1 MEKRVIGI
9 VLTILGIIG
18 LIYGAISFVQG
29 KGNGHDIKLIV
40 VAFILGLIF
49 LDQVSGLYAI
59 QTIKHHSRLS

>member
-29 KGNGHDIKLIV
+29 KSTGHDIKLIV

-49 LDQVSGLYAI
+49 FASGIGLIRNTNDKA
-59 QTIKHHSRLS
+59 S

>member
-29 KGNGHDIKLIV
+29 KNTGHDIKLIV

-49 LDQVSGLYAI
+49 FGAGIGLIRNTSDKA
-59 QTIKHHSRLS
+59 S